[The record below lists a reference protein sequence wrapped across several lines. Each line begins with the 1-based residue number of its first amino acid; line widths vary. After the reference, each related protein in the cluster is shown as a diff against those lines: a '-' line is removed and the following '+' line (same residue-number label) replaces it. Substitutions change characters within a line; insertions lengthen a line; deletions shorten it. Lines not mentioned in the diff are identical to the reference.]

1 MNNSSL
7 TPSSPELIEGRIE
20 GGKPPHEPPTF
31 VYMLRCADG
40 SFYTGVTRRP
50 LEERISEHNGGALG
64 GYTAVRRPVQLVWSQ
79 AFQRVADAIAAERR
93 IKGWSRRK
101 KLALIDGDWARLK
114 QAAKKDF
121 KRQA

>member
-1 MNNSSL
+1 MNNNSL
-7 TPSSPELIEGRIE
+7 TPSSPELVEGRIE
-20 GGKPPHEPPTF
+20 GAMPPHEAPTS

-50 LEERISEHNGGALG
+50 LEERISEHNRGALG
-64 GYTAVRRPVQLVWSQ
+64 GYTALRRPVQLVWSQ
-79 AFQRVADAIAAERR
+79 EFHRVADAIAAERR

-121 KRQA
+121 KRKG

>member
-1 MNNSSL
+1 MA
-7 TPSSPELIEGRIE
+7 PPEPL
-20 GGKPPHEPPTF
+20 TF

-50 LEERISEHNGGALG
+50 LEERVGEHNSGALG
-64 GYTAVRRPVQLVWSQ
+64 GYTLSRRPVELVWCE
-79 AFQRVADAIAAERR
+79 AFRLTSDAVAAERR

-101 KLALIDGDWARLK
+101 KRALIDGDWPRLK

-121 KRQA
+121 KRNG

>member
-1 MNNSSL
+1 M
-7 TPSSPELIEGRIE
+7 
-20 GGKPPHEPPTF
+20 PPHESPTF

-40 SFYTGVTRRP
+40 SFYTGVTQRP
-50 LEERISEHNGGALG
+50 LEERISEHNSGALA
-64 GYTAVRRPVQLVWSQ
+64 GYTALRRPVQLVWSQ
-79 AFQRVADAIAAERR
+79 QFQQVADAITAERR

-121 KRQA
+121 KRKA